1 MHSKF
6 LFELLKATTTLDIVH
21 PCYNPHEGWEQELIH
36 YYRIFVAKLPTEVTV
51 TLYVVND
58 GSSRGISAT
67 HLANLQAAVPSFEY
81 VTYEQNQGK
90 GFALRTAIAQTQS
103 NLVIYTDAD
112 YPYRMENA
120 WEMFRLLYEEK
131 YDVVLGVRD
140 DHYYSQLPF
149 LRKVFSLALRT
160 MNHIFFPSMFVKDTQ
175 SGLKGFNIKGR
186 EVFLQTKINSFLFDM
201 EFVVLASK
209 RKDLRLAKILVHV
222 RDGITFS
229 QMNSKTIKR
238 ELLSFL
244 NIFQKK

>member
-1 MHSKF
+1 
-6 LFELLKATTTLDIVH
+6 LETLQALDIVH
-21 PCYNPHEGWEQELIH
+21 PCYNPHEGWEKELIH
-36 YYRIFVAKLPTEVTV
+36 YYTIFAAQLPPEVEV
-51 TLYVVND
+51 NLYVVND
-58 GSSRGISAT
+58 GSSKGITSER
-67 HLANLQAAVPSFEY
+67 LSNLTAAIPSFHY
-81 VTYEQNQGK
+81 VSYQQNQGK
-90 GFALRTAIAQTQS
+90 GFALRTAIAQTKS
-103 NLVIYTDAD
+103 DLVIYTDAD

-175 SGLKGFNIKGR
+175 SGLKGFNSKGR

-229 QMNSKTIKR
+229 QMNAKTIKR